1 MNKINWKKIG
11 FEFLS
16 IFIAVISAFALSNWN
31 ENRRE
36 AEAANKILAEI
47 ANGLEKD
54 IEDVRVNMRGH
65 KEGINA
71 CDFWRDLI
79 NDEINEIVDT
89 FMFVQHYF
97 DLTRDY
103 ISIQNISGYETL
115 KSKGLELIE
124 DDSLRY
130 EIITLYE
137 FDYNV
142 VKKFEEE
149 YQEMQYHKSYFKEIN
164 KQLAP
169 SFKFD
174 QEGGLTGI
182 DLPLGLNE
190 KDKNILLS
198 YLWKIKVNRNFII
211 RYYSQT
217 EQKLMDLH
225 KKIETKLN
233 Q

>member
-182 DLPLGLNE
+182 NLPLGLNE